1 MSEEDLAS
9 GIARMGPT
17 PGDDEETKVPSLASR
32 MGPIPGVDDAPK
44 PAAADDTP
52 KPAAA
57 DDTPKPAAADDEH
70 TELDKETGT
79 LLESQYEVAV
89 KLADMQGDPN
99 SPLYSVKRFE
109 DLGMYVSHTSVPNP
123 VCAVLT
129 ERGP

>member
-32 MGPIPGVDDAPK
+32 MGPIPGGDEAPK
-44 PAAADDTP
+44 PAAADD
-52 KPAAA
+52 A
-57 DDTPKPAAADDEH
+57 PKPAAADDEH

-129 ERGP
+129 ERGR